1 MAFGL
6 SGHVTET
13 VRHFPGHHPVHLHLL
28 VLQHQKRHL
37 RALPPGPGS
46 VHNAQLGFL
55 LGLIG
60 FVQIFGYALLGWLQD
75 LLPIRKL
82 IAVDLWGYGI
92 FALILGLVP
101 HLPYWFLILAFAA
114 FGFFGF
120 FGDAIYWPTIQK
132 STKGLATER
141 TQAAAFSTQE
151 CIRSAIGLVPNAC
164 TLGLFTL
171 GGSHVF
177 GARIPMCAY
186 PVCMML
192 FSFVV
197 LRFIPKDFLHEQVG
211 VAKGKIRGRLIMDG
225 GDDPYLIPGAR
236 VFRNKL
242 GITDARI
249 LKEAESDLSMARSN
263 EGPSRRIGGNMT
275 AANRKLPI

>member
-114 FGFFGF
+114 FGFFG
-120 FGDAIYWPTIQK
+120 DAIYWPTIQK

-197 LRFIPKDFLHEQVG
+197 LRFIPKDFLHEQAG

-263 EGPSRRIGGNMT
+263 EGSSPIRGEHFTGAVAPRT
-275 AANRKLPI
+275 AG